1 VKSAEHRALRTED
14 VVCDTRD
21 FGVGPA
27 SVHAGAQ
34 PLDPGRWTAALVGGA
49 RRARVRGALVKLTN
63 GRGLMIAAPIE
74 E

>member
-1 VKSAEHRALRTED
+1 MRSIGRCAQKT

-63 GRGLMIAAPIE
+63 GRGLVIAAPTE